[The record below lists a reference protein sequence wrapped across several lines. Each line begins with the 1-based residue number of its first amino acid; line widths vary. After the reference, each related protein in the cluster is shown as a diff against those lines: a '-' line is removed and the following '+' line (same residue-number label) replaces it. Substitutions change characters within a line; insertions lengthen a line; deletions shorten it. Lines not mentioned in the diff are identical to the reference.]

1 MDLNTYSGDIIPEID
16 DFIKGTNKLINS
28 LDYVKMRPK
37 RKAKAKRPFKCPKC
51 RKLHLK
57 GIPCRINKSNSWNNK
72 ASKKELLK
80 QVDATEQYIRDRGN
94 RRVTAFKT
102 RQKG

>member
-1 MDLNTYSGDIIPEID
+1 MDSNIDSYGFTSEID
-16 DFIKGTNKLINS
+16 DFIEDTNNLINS

-37 RKAKAKRPFKCPKC
+37 RKARAKRPFKCPKC

-80 QVDATEQYIRDRGN
+80 QVDAAEQYIRDRGN